1 MKYIALC
8 ATHLNARLSWKPGL
22 LRKFIQVWRRVG
34 RRDFRWE
41 FSFFLTMI
49 CPAMSSLLIVKNRHK
64 ENVSYTTKR
73 RGNSPLTKD
82 LRKRCR
88 MGHLQVPWWLTSIH
102 QIIIVFI
109 FFWLYYL
116 ACGILGLQ
124 PGIEPG
130 AWRWKHWALTTGQPG
145 KSLDHYLNYTI
156 KICIKYAETPRVPP
170 S

>member
-49 CPAMSSLLIVKNRHK
+49 CPTMSSLLIMKNGHK

-109 FFWLYYL
+109 FFLALLLGSWDLRSPTRDWTWGLAVGALGPNHWTTRQVPRSLFKLYY
-116 ACGILGLQ
+116 
-124 PGIEPG
+124 
-130 AWRWKHWALTTGQPG
+130 
-145 KSLDHYLNYTI
+145 
-156 KICIKYAETPRVPP
+156 
-170 S
+170 